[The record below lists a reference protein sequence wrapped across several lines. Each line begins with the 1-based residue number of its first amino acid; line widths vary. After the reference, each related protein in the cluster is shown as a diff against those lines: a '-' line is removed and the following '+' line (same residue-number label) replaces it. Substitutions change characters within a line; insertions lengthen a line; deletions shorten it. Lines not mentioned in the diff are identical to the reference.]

1 MAKRAAKANP
11 PELKMPPGWPHNY
24 KLVLAS
30 AGYGQVTSEFCYSL
44 ALAVKDLPCAMRLD
58 YESGCYVHRN
68 RNNLLDRALKSD
80 ATHLMF
86 LDTDIAFPRDGIQQL
101 IARQKP
107 IIGGAYNLKKP
118 PVDGRTTTTVK
129 ALERDLQG
137 RPHGE
142 WIMDKSKPFECR
154 AIPTGF
160 MLIEL
165 DVLRRLEAEGRAPEF
180 GGDRAGSPDK
190 GPRNW
195 FDFASYNGFVGE
207 DVYFCDFVR
216 ERGVPIWCDPTIR
229 LGHIGPTVF

>member
-1 MAKRAAKANP
+1 VGKRAQKAKP
-11 PELKMPPGWPHNY
+11 PELEMPAGWPQDF
-24 KLVLAS
+24 KLTIAS
-30 AGYGQVTSEFCYSL
+30 AGYGEVTSEYCYSL
-44 ALAVKDLPCAMRLD
+44 VLAVKSLQCPIRLD
-58 YESGCYVHRN
+58 YERSCYVHRN
-68 RNNLLDRALKSD
+68 RNVLLDRALAGDS
-80 ATHLMF
+80 THLMF

-107 IIGGAYNLKKP
+107 IIGGAYNLKKA

-129 ALERDLQG
+129 ALERDLNG

-142 WIMDKSKPFECR
+142 WVMDKTKPFECR

-165 DVLRRLEAEGRAPEF
+165 DALRALEPPPF
-180 GGDRAGSPDK
+180 GGDREGNPDA

-195 FDFASYNGFVGE
+195 FDFGNYAGFVGE

-216 ERGVPIWCDPTIR
+216 DQGVPIWCDPTIR
-229 LGHIGPTVF
+229 LGHIGPQVF